1 MLQLLADKLKTLP
14 KTNED
19 FKESAVALLSLFA
32 NLTFQPKQ
40 NLLEK
45 LKILKLHEIIYSKF
59 VEGATTGDTLRLGV
73 QSMPSSTIESW
84 SYRRHGSRRS
94 RKCLARNT
102 KRKI

>member
-45 LKILKLHEIIYSKF
+45 LKILKLNEIIYSKF

-73 QSMPSSTIESW
+73 QSMSKLN
-84 SYRRHGSRRS
+84 YRELELSKAWVKTFEKMFS
-94 RKCLARNT
+94 
-102 KRKI
+102 